1 MNVIDPHKLYELDYH
16 KWVVNMVH
24 VGNSKNR
31 IVTIKNFFKC
41 PDQLKDYATSLDFVD
56 TMQGQVTAI
65 PGFVHKIGNG
75 EIALKKP
82 IVDFATDAF
91 KVTEPFNVDGNHD
104 FTFQVYPTTESRKC
118 SFFSLYP
125 HVDNRRYAGVCS
137 LSTEY
142 SGDDNGTAFW
152 RSKITGE
159 EHIAKDFNYRQMG
172 EHSGFIP
179 HGETLLD
186 PSSVTINN
194 WERYYLAKHEYNT
207 MVMYEGNVWH
217 SPYFDASKWSGDRT
231 TFNCFLD

>member
-1 MNVIDPHKLYELDYH
+1 M
-16 KWVVNMVH
+16 
-24 VGNSKNR
+24 
-31 IVTIKNFFKC
+31 
-41 PDQLKDYATSLDFVD
+41 
-56 TMQGQVTAI
+56 
-65 PGFVHKIGNG
+65 
-75 EIALKKP
+75 
-82 IVDFATDAF
+82 
-91 KVTEPFNVDGNHD
+91 
-104 FTFQVYPTTESRKC
+104 
-118 SFFSLYP
+118 
-125 HVDNRRYAGVCS
+125 CS

-207 MVMYEGNVWH
+207 MVMYEGNVCTLH
-217 SPYFDASKWSGDRT
+217 TLMRQSGVAT
-231 TFNCFLD
+231 VQPSTVFSTKYLWNVCVFLLL